1 MYTKCY
7 HETLKFINCPLYSKD
22 YLFTGS
28 EDTFIKVISATDCE
42 LKLEQTLRSHLSSV
56 RAMHL
61 VDYTN
66 DKKFLVSAGGR
77 AEFKIW
83 LLNFNAQRNVISVA
97 EVASKMLKGNDKQ
110 RQKSWKVISS

>member
-1 MYTKCY
+1 
-7 HETLKFINCPLYSKD
+7 
-22 YLFTGS
+22 
-28 EDTFIKVISATDCE
+28 
-42 LKLEQTLRSHLSSV
+42 
-56 RAMHL
+56 MHL

-83 LLNFNAQRNVISVA
+83 LLNFNALRNVISVS

-110 RQKSWKVISS
+110 RQKSWKVIKSNNQFQIFQIWVYDFTEVSIK